1 MKNKLLLVM
10 EAALPRMKQ
19 YLADNEALIEAG
31 RLAGVPFW
39 GKPPGFEREF
49 LAVFMHINIRS
60 RARARS
66 HLIFNVKSLS
76 LTATCTTSREIC
88 YSGCSFARRLQR
100 LRTTFLQRVAFD
112 DAPFFGV
119 RPTLPE

>member
-60 RARARS
+60 GARALTS
-66 HLIFNVKSLS
+66 HIQCQKF
-76 LTATCTTSREIC
+76 IP
-88 YSGCSFARRLQR
+88 YSYLYNIAGNLLFWL
-100 LRTTFLQRVAFD
+100 
-112 DAPFFGV
+112 
-119 RPTLPE
+119 